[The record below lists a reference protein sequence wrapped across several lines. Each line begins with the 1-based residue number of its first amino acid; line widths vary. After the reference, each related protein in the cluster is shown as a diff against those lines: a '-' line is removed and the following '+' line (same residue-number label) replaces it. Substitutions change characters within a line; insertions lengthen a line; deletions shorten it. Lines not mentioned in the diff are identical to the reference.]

1 MDLQILKAEQERQ
14 GKLID
19 DLVKAMDIQ
28 NRQEK
33 LIDDLVKAT
42 DIQSLKA
49 EIEELKKDGLD
60 KESNIQLL
68 RTELEEQKEDGVD
81 KESKVRYLTTE
92 VDRLEK
98 LVGELNK
105 KFDNQSLR
113 TEQKSQ
119 GKLIEER
126 VEESSE
132 HNLEPVPLNCTD
144 AKSSGINEILIPKF
158 SSQPFKVACD
168 AETRGG
174 GWTIILRRMDGSVD
188 FYRNWAAYKE
198 GFGDLNGEFFL
209 GFDKIHALTEER
221 NQELLVVLED
231 NEGKEAFEMYDSFAI
246 GNEDQQ
252 YVLHTLGNATGS
264 AGDSLSKHRGMK
276 FTTKDRDND
285 SQKNRNCAV
294 SFTGAWWYYDC
305 FQSNLAGKYDVE
317 GWEYGVY
324 WSTYS
329 VRGKSLKTAVMMI
342 RPKK

>member
-33 LIDDLVKAT
+33 LINDLVKAT
-42 DIQSLKA
+42 DIQCLKA

-60 KESNIQLL
+60 RESNIQLL
-68 RTELEEQKEDGVD
+68 RTELEEQQKDGVD

-98 LVGELNK
+98 LVGELNI

-119 GKLIEER
+119 EKLIAER
-126 VEESSE
+126 VQESDK
-132 HNLEPVPLNCTD
+132 HNLGRFPQNCTD
-144 AKSSGINEILIPKF
+144 DTFGGIEIHIPEI
-158 SSQPFKVACD
+158 SSQPLKVVCD
-168 AETRGG
+168 AETEGE
-174 GWTIILRRMDGSVD
+174 GWIIILRRMDGSVD
-188 FYRNWAAYKE
+188 FYRNWAEYKE

-209 GFDKIHALTEER
+209 GLDKIHALTTDR
-221 NQELLVVLED
+221 NHELLVVLED
-231 NEGKEAFEMYDSFAI
+231 HEEIGAFEMYDSFAI
-246 GNEDQQ
+246 GDEDQQ
-252 YVLHTLGNATGS
+252 YILHTLGNATGS
-264 AGDSLSKHRGMK
+264 AGDSLSEHRGMK

-285 SQKNRNCAV
+285 SQKDGNCAV
-294 SFTGAWWYYDC
+294 DFTGAWWFHDC
-305 FQSNLAGKYDVE
+305 HDSNLAGKYDVE

-324 WSTYS
+324 WNTYS
-329 VRGKSLKTAVMMI
+329 DRGNSLKTAVMMI